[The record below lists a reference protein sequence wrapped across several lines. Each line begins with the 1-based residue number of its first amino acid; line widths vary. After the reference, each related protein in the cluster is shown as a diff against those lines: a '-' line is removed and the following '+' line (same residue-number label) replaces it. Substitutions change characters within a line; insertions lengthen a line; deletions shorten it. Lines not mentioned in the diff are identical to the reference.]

1 MDEIYYFLITKLNY
15 DVVYNIKKEVDIYNN
30 KCKFKYCLVQVIDI
44 IEDYKIRILK
54 YRYRYNFYLTEIEE
68 FYKYI
73 LKKNRDKMELKKE

>member
-30 KCKFKYCLVQVIDI
+30 KCKFKYCLEQVIDI